1 MSKTHTL
8 LLSALLS
15 SVLWFWLWP
24 QEQTSP
30 HRQQAAAPN
39 PVATQSVS
47 AESPAHPAQATTAK
61 ATPVCQQVLPD
72 QDWFKTPERE
82 AIRQYL
88 YERLQQ
94 GDSPEQLLLMLRD
107 RPTQD
112 KALSQRQAEL
122 QLDLQEMLIRYE
134 ESQLPRVPIGPY
146 LDFFNLLRQKEPA
159 EKIVL
164 LRSAPEVNLL
174 FEEERKGGRLTT
186 VQPKT
191 FLLTQAQRIGQFEQA
206 IIGLHFHPRDYHDFL
221 AGENILTMPQ
231 FKLLLQ
237 QTDDLNARIGLRN
250 LADQAVY
257 FLRPDLLTLLASY
270 QILPSS
276 KDGLYSA
283 MDIAFSSPWRQQGWS
298 YQQRR
303 AQQQA
308 TIQYLQQL
316 GYPLH
321 AELKTTK
328 NNRHYLQVHALQEP
342 GFISYDEDLINLAKA
357 QQLLPLQSLPAP
369 ELLRALLKQYQQ
381 LDQQQQQIK
390 TACQAEHDA
399 EQTAQ
404 GLWSE
409 SEVINQLDQ
418 LTQQHSAG
426 ELPQLLHQ
434 KDPALLAFYWQQQ
447 DTGLATSYGDVPS
460 TEAEFVKAIENSPG
474 PKQAAD
480 LLLVLSMQPQWA
492 KHWPNGLAVSQL
504 ENMLTYEGTKH
515 WQVMQQNGFDLGII
529 DTSGRNLYPQAF
541 ADSAEAVSLLI
552 NAKVPLQQ
560 NPLGP
565 DALDLALDA
574 SYLQQKLH
582 PALFYILQETERLRP
597 SHLSRLK
604 RLQQYRPALFQQ
616 LQTQFKLPDLTA
628 MTPNPMLS
636 LEP

>member
-30 HRQQAAAPN
+30 HRQQTTAPN

-47 AESPAHPAQATTAK
+47 AESPAPPAQATTAK
-61 ATPVCQQVLPD
+61 ATPVCQQVLSD

-94 GDSPEQLLLMLRD
+94 GDSPEQLLLMLCD

-122 QLDLQEMLIRYE
+122 QYELLDALSRYE
-134 ESQLPRVPIGPY
+134 GSLVKHVFQQKAY
-146 LDFFNLLRQKEPA
+146 SDFYGGLKRIPPA
-159 EKIVL
+159 EKIDY
-164 LRSAPEVNLL
+164 LRSAPEIELTYL
-174 FEEERKGGRLTT
+174 EPSGRLDNF
-186 VQPKT
+186 QPKT
-191 FLLTQAQRIGQFEQA
+191 RMLTMALHQQQFDKALTDLRFL
-206 IIGLHFHPRDYHDFL
+206 PRDYSFL
-221 AGENILTMPQ
+221 FSQPLEAQQLEQ
-231 FKLLLQ
+231 LLL
-237 QTDDLNARIGLRN
+237 QTDDLQSRHNLLN
-250 LADQAVY
+250 LADMAVY
-257 FLRPDLLTLLASY
+257 YFRDDLLPVLARY
-270 QILPSS
+270 QILPSRQ
-276 KDGLYSA
+276 DGLFSA
-283 MDIAFSSPWRQQGWS
+283 MDIAFSSSWS
-298 YQQRR
+298 RKDWSDHELKQH
-303 AQQQA
+303 QQA
-308 TIQYLQQL
+308 TIEFLQNL

-321 AELKTTK
+321 GELHMTK
-328 NNRHYLQVHALQEP
+328 NGRAFLQVSALGEAR
-342 GFISYDEDLINLAKA
+342 FISYDEDLINLAKA

-369 ELLRALLKQYQQ
+369 EPLRALLKLYQQ

-390 TACQAEHDA
+390 TACQATQDA
-399 EQTAQ
+399 ELTAQ

-426 ELPQLLHQ
+426 ELPQLLQ
-434 KDPALLAFYWQQQ
+434 QQDPGLLAVYWQQQ
-447 DTGLATSYGDVPS
+447 DTGLATSYGDMPS
-460 TEAEFVKAIENSPG
+460 TEAEFVKAITDNPDLE
-474 PKQAAD
+474 QAAD

-492 KHWPNGLAVSQL
+492 KHWPNGLAVSTL

-515 WQVMQQNGFDLGII
+515 WQVMQQNGFDLGIT
-529 DTSGRNLYPQAF
+529 DSKGRNLYPLAF

-574 SYLQQKLH
+574 SYLQQQLH
-582 PALFYILQETERLRP
+582 PALFYILQETESLEP
-597 SHLSRLK
+597 SHLARLK

-616 LQTQFKLPDLTA
+616 LQAQFKLPDLNSIR
-628 MTPNPMLS
+628 PNPMLS

>member
-24 QEQTSP
+24 QEQTPP
-30 HRQQAAAPN
+30 HRQQTAAAN

-47 AESPAHPAQATTAK
+47 AESPAPPAQATTAK
-61 ATPVCQQVLPD
+61 ATPVCQQVLSD

-122 QLDLQEMLIRYE
+122 QYELLDALSRYE
-134 ESQLPRVPIGPY
+134 GSLVKHVFQQKAY
-146 LDFFNLLRQKEPA
+146 SDFFDGVKRIPPA
-159 EKIVL
+159 EKIDY
-164 LRSAPEVNLL
+164 LRSAPEIELVYL
-174 FEEERKGGRLTT
+174 EPSGRLDNF
-186 VQPKT
+186 QPKT
-191 FLLTQAQRIGQFEQA
+191 ILLMMALRQQQFGKALTGLRFL
-206 IIGLHFHPRDYHDFL
+206 PRDYSGL
-221 AGENILTMPQ
+221 VGELFNAQQLEQ
-231 FKLLLQ
+231 LLQ
-237 QTDDLNARIGLRN
+237 QTDDLHSRHNLLN
-250 LADQAVY
+250 LADLAVY
-257 FLRPDLLTLLASY
+257 HFRDDLLPVLARY
-270 QILPSS
+270 QILPSRQ
-276 KDGLYSA
+276 DGLFSA
-283 MDIAFSSPWRQQGWS
+283 IDIAFSSSWS
-298 YQQRR
+298 RKDWSDHELKQH
-303 AQQQA
+303 QQA
-308 TIQYLQQL
+308 TIEFLQHL

-321 AELKTTK
+321 GELNTAK
-328 NNRHYLQVHALQEP
+328 NGRAFLQVSALGEAR
-342 GFISYDEDLINLAKA
+342 FISYDEDLINLAKA
-357 QQLLPLQSLPAP
+357 QQLLPLQNLPAP
-369 ELLRALLKQYQQ
+369 EPLRALLKQYQQ

-390 TACQAEHDA
+390 TACQAAQDA

-426 ELPQLLHQ
+426 ELPQLLQ
-434 KDPALLAFYWQQQ
+434 QLDPGLLAFYWQQQ
-447 DTGLATSYGDVPS
+447 ETGLATSYGDVPS
-460 TEAEFVKAIENSPG
+460 TEAEFVKAIADNPDLE
-474 PKQAAD
+474 QAAD

-492 KHWPNGLAVSQL
+492 KHWPNGLAVSTL

-515 WQVMQQNGFDLGII
+515 WQVMQQNGFDLGIT
-529 DTSGRNLYPQAF
+529 DSKGRNLYPQAF

-574 SYLQQKLH
+574 SYLQQQLH
-582 PALFYILQETERLRP
+582 PALFYILQETESLEP
-597 SHLSRLK
+597 SHLARLK

-616 LQTQFKLPDLTA
+616 IQAQFTLPDLTSISA
-628 MTPNPMLS
+628 NPLLS
-636 LEP
+636 LQL

>member
-1 MSKTHTL
+1 MSKTRTL
-8 LLSALLS
+8 LLGVVICSGILL
-15 SVLWFWLWP
+15 FWLKP
-24 QEQTSP
+24 PEPTSA
-30 HRQQAAAPN
+30 HRQQTAAAN
-39 PVATQSVS
+39 PVAIQSVS
-47 AESPAHPAQATTAK
+47 AESPAPRAQTTAAK
-61 ATPVCQQVLPD
+61 ATPVCQQVLSD
-72 QDWFKTPERE
+72 QDWYKTPERE

-88 YERLQQ
+88 FDRLQQ
-94 GDSPEQLLLMLRD
+94 SDSPEELLLMLRD

-122 QLDLQEMLIRYE
+122 QLDLEEMLIRYE
-134 ESQLPRVPIGPY
+134 ESQLPRVPIGQY

-174 FEEERKGGRLTT
+174 FQEERKGGRLTT
-186 VQPKT
+186 VKPKT
-191 FLLTQAQRIGQFEQA
+191 FLLSQAQRNGQFEEA
-206 IIGLHFHPRDYHDFL
+206 IIGLRFHPRDYQDFL
-221 AGENILTMPQ
+221 AGEKILTLPQ
-231 FKLLLQ
+231 LKLLLQ

-270 QILPSS
+270 QILPSR

-283 MDIAFSSPWRQQGWS
+283 MDIAFSSPWRQKGWS
-298 YQQRR
+298 NQQRR

-321 AELKTTK
+321 AVLKTTK
-328 NNRHYLQVHALQEP
+328 NNRHYLQVHALQDS
-342 GFISYDEDLINLAKA
+342 GFISYDEDLISLAKA

-369 ELLRALLKQYQQ
+369 EPLRALLKQYQQ
-381 LDQQQQQIK
+381 LNQQQQQIK
-390 TACQAEHDA
+390 TACQAEQDA
-399 EQTAQ
+399 ELTAQ
-404 GLWSE
+404 GLWTE
-409 SEVINQLDQ
+409 QEMINQLDE
-418 LTQQHSAG
+418 LTQQHNVG
-426 ELPQLLHQ
+426 ELPQLLQ
-434 KDPALLAFYWQQQ
+434 QQDPALLAFYWQQQ
-447 DTGLATSYGDVPS
+447 DTELLNSYGEVPRS
-460 TEAEFVKAIENSPG
+460 EAEFVKAITDNPAPE
-474 PKQAAD
+474 QAAE
-480 LLLVLSMQPQWA
+480 LLLPLSMHPEWA

-504 ENMLTYEGTKH
+504 EHFVMYESYL
-515 WQVMQQNGFDLGII
+515 QQLQQNGFDLGIT
-529 DTSGRNLYPQAF
+529 DSRGRNLYPLAF

-616 LQTQFKLPDLTA
+616 MQAQFKLPDLTA
-628 MTPNPMLS
+628 VTPNPMLS

>member
-1 MSKTHTL
+1 MNRGWFSLLAGLLCVAMLLFWRMQADITL
-8 LLSALLS
+8 LPQPQPAETKTTSAHAPSPES
-15 SVLWFWLWP
+15 SAP
-24 QEQTSP
+24 QQSIT
-30 HRQQAAAPN
+30 
-39 PVATQSVS
+39 VAKEV
-47 AESPAHPAQATTAK
+47 PI
-61 ATPVCQQVLPD
+61 CQQVLPD
-72 QDWFKTPERE
+72 HDWHQTPQRE
-82 AIRQYL
+82 AIRRYL

-94 GDSPEQLLLMLRD
+94 GDSSEQLLLMLRD
-107 RPTQD
+107 QSSPD
-112 KALSQRQAEL
+112 KGLSKRQAEL
-122 QLDLQEMLIRYE
+122 QYELFDAFSRFEGSLIKHVFQQKAY
-134 ESQLPRVPIGPY
+134 SA
-146 LDFFNLLRQKEPA
+146 FFNGLKRLPPA
-159 EKIVL
+159 EKIDY
-164 LRSAPEVNLL
+164 LRSAPEIELVYL
-174 FEEERKGGRLTT
+174 EPSGRLDNF
-186 VQPKT
+186 QPKT
-191 FLLTQAQRIGQFEQA
+191 ILLMMALQQQQFDKALHGVRFLS
-206 IIGLHFHPRDYHDFL
+206 RDYSML
-221 AGENILTMPQ
+221 LGEHLNAPQ
-231 FKLLLQ
+231 LEQLLQ
-237 QTDDLNARIGLRN
+237 QTDDVQSRHNLFN
-250 LADQAVY
+250 LADMAVY
-257 FLRPDLLTLLASY
+257 HFRDDLLPLLARY
-270 QILPSS
+270 QILPSR
-276 KDGLYSA
+276 KDGLFSA
-283 MDIAFSSPWRQQGWS
+283 MDFAFSSTWRQKGWDDN
-298 YQQRR
+298 QRWQR
-303 AQQQA
+303 QQA
-308 TIQYLQQL
+308 TIQFLQNL

-321 AELKTTK
+321 GELNTAK
-328 NNRHYLQVHALQEP
+328 NGRSFLQVSALGEAR
-342 GFISYDEDLINLAKA
+342 FVSYDEDLINLAKA

-369 ELLRALLKQYQQ
+369 EPLRTLLQQYQQ

-390 TACQAEHDA
+390 AACRAEMNA
-399 EQTAQ
+399 ELTSQ

-409 SEVINQLDQ
+409 NEVLFQLDK
-418 LTQQHSAG
+418 LTQQHSPG

-434 KDPALLAFYWQQQ
+434 QDPALLAFYWQQQ

-460 TEAEFVKAIENSPG
+460 TEAEFVKAIADDPD

-529 DTSGRNLYPQAF
+529 DTSGRNLYPLAF
-541 ADSAEAVSLLI
+541 ADSTEAVSLLI

-628 MTPNPMLS
+628 MMPNPMLS

>member
-8 LLSALLS
+8 LLSALLC
-15 SVLWFWLWP
+15 SVFWFWLWP

-30 HRQQAAAPN
+30 HRKQAAAPN

-61 ATPVCQQVLPD
+61 ATPVCQQVLSD

-122 QLDLQEMLIRYE
+122 QYELFDAFSRYE
-134 ESQLPRVPIGPY
+134 GSLIKRVFLQKAY
-146 LDFFNLLRQKEPA
+146 SEFFEGLRRFAPA
-159 EKIVL
+159 EKIDY
-164 LRSAPEVNLL
+164 LRTAPEIELTYL
-174 FEEERKGGRLTT
+174 EPSGRLDNF
-186 VQPKT
+186 QPKT
-191 FLLTQAQRIGQFEQA
+191 ILLAMALHQQQFDKAIAGLRFL
-206 IIGLHFHPRDYHDFL
+206 PRDYSFL
-221 AGENILTMPQ
+221 FSQPLNVQQLEQ
-231 FKLLLQ
+231 LLL
-237 QTDDLNARIGLRN
+237 QTDDLQSRHNLLN
-250 LADQAVY
+250 LADMAVY
-257 FLRPDLLTLLASY
+257 YFRDDLLPVLARY
-270 QILPSS
+270 QILPSR
-276 KDGLYSA
+276 KDGLFSA
-283 MDIAFSSPWRQQGWS
+283 MDFAFSSKWRQKGWDDN
-298 YQQRR
+298 QRR
-303 AQQQA
+303 QRQQA
-308 TIQYLQQL
+308 TIQFLQHL

-321 AELKTTK
+321 GELNTAK
-328 NNRHYLQVHALQEP
+328 NGRAFLQVSDLVEAR
-342 GFISYDEDLINLAKA
+342 FISYDEDLINLAKA

-369 ELLRALLKQYQQ
+369 EPLRALLKQYQQ

-390 TACQAEHDA
+390 TACQAEQDA

-434 KDPALLAFYWQQQ
+434 QDPALLAFYWQQQ

-460 TEAEFVKAIENSPG
+460 TEAEFVKAIADNPDFE
-474 PKQAAD
+474 QAAD

-492 KHWPNGLAVSQL
+492 KHWPNGLAVSTL

-515 WQVMQQNGFDLGII
+515 WQVMQQNGFDLGIT
-529 DTSGRNLYPQAF
+529 DSKGRNLYPLAF
-541 ADSAEAVSLLI
+541 AESAEAVSLLI

-560 NPLGP
+560 NSLGP

-582 PALFYILQETERLRP
+582 PALFYILQETESLEP
-597 SHLSRLK
+597 SHLARLK

-616 LQTQFKLPDLTA
+616 IQAQFTLPDLTSISA
-628 MTPNPMLS
+628 NPLLS
-636 LEP
+636 LQL